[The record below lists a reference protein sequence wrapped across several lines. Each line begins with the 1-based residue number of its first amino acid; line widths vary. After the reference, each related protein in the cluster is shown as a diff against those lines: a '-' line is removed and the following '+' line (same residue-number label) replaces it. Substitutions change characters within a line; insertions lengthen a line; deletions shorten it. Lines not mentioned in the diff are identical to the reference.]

1 MSDGQYVLS
10 IPLHTSY
17 TIVHKVLLQLLFVLE
32 NIGYYIITEKNT
44 DSGFEIYS
52 LMSATIQFSQKHFI
66 FEMMYSLKL
75 CNQNLTIY
83 MYCCIFFYKYHGK
96 LTERLKTRIAKA
108 GLILD
113 GLLRFF
119 SFNGRSL
126 TVIRRKR
133 SPLIVRY
140 KHIMSNKRAIM
151 FVNYRNFPQKVQIIR
166 RNSVA

>member
-1 MSDGQYVLS
+1 MSTILINIIIDICRYKNRLIYV
-10 IPLHTSY
+10 
-17 TIVHKVLLQLLFVLE
+17 QR
-32 NIGYYIITEKNT
+32 YYIITKKNT
-44 DSGFEIYS
+44 DTGFVYS

-66 FEMMYSLKL
+66 FEMMYSFKL
-75 CNQNLTIY
+75 CNQILTIY
-83 MYCCIFFYKYHGK
+83 CCIIFFGKYHGK

>member
-1 MSDGQYVLS
+1 MSTILINIIIDICRYKNRLIYV
-10 IPLHTSY
+10 
-17 TIVHKVLLQLLFVLE
+17 QR
-32 NIGYYIITEKNT
+32 YYIITEKNT
-44 DSGFEIYS
+44 DTGFVYS

-83 MYCCIFFYKYHGK
+83 CCIFFFCKYHGK
-96 LTERLKTRIAKA
+96 LTERLKTCIAKA

>member
-1 MSDGQYVLS
+1 MSTILINIIIDICRYKNRLIYV
-10 IPLHTSY
+10 
-17 TIVHKVLLQLLFVLE
+17 QR
-32 NIGYYIITEKNT
+32 YYIITEKNT
-44 DSGFEIYS
+44 DTGFVYS

-83 MYCCIFFYKYHGK
+83 CCIFFFCKYHGK
-96 LTERLKTRIAKA
+96 LTERLKTCIAKA

-119 SFNGRSL
+119 SFNCRSL
-126 TVIRRKR
+126 TVTRRKR

>member
-44 DSGFEIYS
+44 DRGFEIYS

-83 MYCCIFFYKYHGK
+83 CCIFFCKYHGK
-96 LTERLKTRIAKA
+96 LTERLKTCIAKA

-119 SFNGRSL
+119 SFNCRSL

>member
-1 MSDGQYVLS
+1 MSTILINIIIDICRYKNRLIYV
-10 IPLHTSY
+10 
-17 TIVHKVLLQLLFVLE
+17 QR
-32 NIGYYIITEKNT
+32 YYIITEKNT
-44 DSGFEIYS
+44 DTGFVYS

-83 MYCCIFFYKYHGK
+83 CCIFFFCKYHGK
-96 LTERLKTRIAKA
+96 LTERLKTCIAKA

-119 SFNGRSL
+119 SFDGRSL

>member
-1 MSDGQYVLS
+1 MQ
-10 IPLHTSY
+10 PNPHN
-17 TIVHKVLLQLLFVLE
+17 LLL
-32 NIGYYIITEKNT
+32 Y
-44 DSGFEIYS
+44 
-52 LMSATIQFSQKHFI
+52 
-66 FEMMYSLKL
+66 
-75 CNQNLTIY
+75 
-83 MYCCIFFYKYHGK
+83 FFGKYHGK
-96 LTERLKTRIAKA
+96 LTERLKTCIAKA

>member
-1 MSDGQYVLS
+1 M
-10 IPLHTSY
+10 
-17 TIVHKVLLQLLFVLE
+17 FV
-32 NIGYYIITEKNT
+32 
-44 DSGFEIYS
+44 
-52 LMSATIQFSQKHFI
+52 TIQISQKHFI

-83 MYCCIFFYKYHGK
+83 FCNFCCCKYHGK
-96 LTERLKTRIAKA
+96 LTERLKTCIAKA

>member
-1 MSDGQYVLS
+1 MSTILINIIIDICRYKNRLIYV
-10 IPLHTSY
+10 
-17 TIVHKVLLQLLFVLE
+17 QR
-32 NIGYYIITEKNT
+32 YYIITEKNT
-44 DSGFEIYS
+44 DTGFVYS

-66 FEMMYSLKL
+66 LKW
-75 CNQNLTIY
+75 CIHSNYATKSSI
-83 MYCCIFFYKYHGK
+83 YCCIIFFGKYHGK

>member
-1 MSDGQYVLS
+1 MQ
-10 IPLHTSY
+10 PKPHN
-17 TIVHKVLLQLLFVLE
+17 LLL
-32 NIGYYIITEKNT
+32 Y
-44 DSGFEIYS
+44 
-52 LMSATIQFSQKHFI
+52 
-66 FEMMYSLKL
+66 
-75 CNQNLTIY
+75 
-83 MYCCIFFYKYHGK
+83 FFFFCKYHGK
-96 LTERLKTRIAKA
+96 LTERLKTCIAKA

-166 RNSVA
+166 RNSVAKASFDDLIQKMLLRENLICEKI

>member
-44 DSGFEIYS
+44 DRGFEIYS
-52 LMSATIQFSQKHFI
+52 LMSATIQFSQKHLI

-83 MYCCIFFYKYHGK
+83 CCIFFFCKYHGK
-96 LTERLKTRIAKA
+96 LTERLKTCIAKA